1 MGTLLIIDQLPH
13 DYNELELTALL
24 KPFGHVVSARLI
36 RDHLNRS
43 LGFGFAEME
52 DLQEAL
58 SAVVELNGSELRGH
72 TLLVSLVSDPHGRDI
87 D

>member
-36 RDHLNRS
+36 RS